1 LAASLFG
8 SILALVTAA
17 SGSWQAGVRVEVRGV
32 AGAPDARVYSPYEVD
47 PYVSYLLDVR
57 PDLALRAAY
66 TPRFILDSTNTGEY
80 GISGISQYH
89 QLQLGL
95 GWLMAPKLRLSLVA
109 NGSVGFLEITP
120 GTQLAPPTSAS
131 GGPATPTP
139 GLPPTPPQ
147 SLNPVAGIR
156 AASYSS
162 ASATSGLDWYTS
174 TDVTLGGSAGVT
186 YSGGLDAPAQ
196 LVYPL
201 QYGWNGELRTAFTAS
216 PVHKITARAN
226 ASQNFFPNVSTATVA
241 ALSGRWDVT
250 MSSTLFGHVTAGG
263 SLSRDVYVSQ
273 DGSSPWRP
281 LPILE
286 VGIQQTA
293 PMYGRGIGFSVLLGY
308 GPTIDPFN
316 NQVLQQTQLSID
328 LSWRPSAQLG
338 FTASAAS
345 AAVLSGGSLGPR
357 VVAANLGSWYHQRE
371 LDFGLILGAG
381 WQQQT
386 DQTVAPWQWTVSVA
400 VNWYGKDRL

>member
-32 AGAPDARVYSPYEVD
+32 AGAPEARVYSPYEVD

-66 TPRFILDSTNTGEY
+66 TPRFILDSTNTGQY

-95 GWLMAPKLRLSLVA
+95 GWLMVPKLRFTLSA

-120 GTQLAPPTSAS
+120 GTQLAPPPSAS
-131 GGPATPTP
+131 GGPTTPTP

-147 SLNPVAGIR
+147 SLSPVAGVR

-162 ASATSGLDWYTS
+162 ASATTGLDWETS
-174 TDVTLGGSAGVT
+174 SDVTLGGSLGVT

-201 QYGWNGELRTAFTAS
+201 QYGGAAELRTAFTAS
-216 PVHKITARAN
+216 PVHKITARAS
-226 ASQNFFPNVSTATVA
+226 ATQNIFPGVSTATVA

-250 MSSTLFGHVTAGG
+250 MSSTWVGHITVGG
-263 SLSRDVYVSQ
+263 SLSRQTLASQ
-273 DGSSPWRP
+273 EGFDLWRP
-281 LPILE
+281 LPVLE
-286 VGIQQTA
+286 AGIQKTA
-293 PMYGRGIGFSVLLGY
+293 PMYGRGVGFSVVLGY
-308 GPTIDPFN
+308 GPTIDPYT
-316 NQVLQQTQLSID
+316 NQILQQTQAMAD
-328 LSWRPSAQLG
+328 LTWRPSALLG
-338 FTASAAS
+338 FTLGAAS
-345 AAVLSGGSLGPR
+345 SAVVSGGGLGPR
-357 VVAANLGSWYHQRE
+357 VVAANLGSWFHQRE
-371 LDFGLILGAG
+371 LDLGVVVGAG
-381 WQQQT
+381 WQQQMGP
-386 DQTVAPWQWTVSVA
+386 TVAPWQWTVSLA
-400 VNWYGKDRL
+400 GNWYGKDRL